1 MQHLRATA
9 EDKRRMEE
17 VLLRL
22 QATGV
27 DEDDTD
33 LSISD
38 ENDDPLDILSPQT
51 VATLLQQVGVSCLV
65 GGNI

>member
-1 MQHLRATA
+1 
-9 EDKRRMEE
+9 MEE

-33 LSISD
+33 LSMSD
-38 ENDDPLDILSPQT
+38 ESDDPLDILSPQT
-51 VATLLQQVGVSCLV
+51 VAMLLQQVGVSCPI
-65 GGNI
+65 GGNVKLEPMVYIRS

>member
-1 MQHLRATA
+1 
-9 EDKRRMEE
+9 MEE

-27 DEDDTD
+27 DEDDLD

-51 VATLLQQVGVSCLV
+51 VAMLLQQVGISCPV
-65 GGNI
+65 GGSVELEPMVTKMHLL